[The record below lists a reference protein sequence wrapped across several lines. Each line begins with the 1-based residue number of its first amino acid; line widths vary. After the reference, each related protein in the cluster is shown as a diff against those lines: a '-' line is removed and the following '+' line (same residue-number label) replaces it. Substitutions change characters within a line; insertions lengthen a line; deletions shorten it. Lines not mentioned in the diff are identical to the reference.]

1 MILTV
6 GFGKGGSCKTTT
18 VCALANYA
26 RMKGKSVLCVDADP
40 QANATFAL
48 QGNAAAPGLFEV
60 MTGQTQ
66 ATQVIQQT
74 PQTHLIAAGLNMAKA
89 EQEIAKLYP
98 DEGRDFVLRNA
109 LQPLRNVYD
118 LIVIDTQPDLN
129 TILVNALSASDA
141 VLLPM
146 QANSFAIMGL
156 YQMQGTITN
165 VRNRCNPAL
174 TIEGILLTKYKPRQT
189 LAADLRES
197 IVQQAEAMGTK
208 VFDTYIREGVA
219 VEQAQ
224 AMQQSLFDYAPNS
237 NPAKDYAALFN
248 EMGI

>member
-6 GFGKGGSCKTTT
+6 AFGKGGSCKTTT
-18 VCALANYA
+18 VCALVNYA

-48 QGNAAAPGLFEV
+48 QGNAAAPGLYEV

-66 ATQVIQQT
+66 AAQAIQQT
-74 PQTHLIAAGLNMAKA
+74 PQTHLIAAGLNMAQL
-89 EQEIAKLYP
+89 EQKIA
-98 DEGRDFVLRNA
+98 DEKERDFILKKA

-156 YQMQGTITN
+156 YQMQATITQ

-174 TIEGILLTKYKPRQT
+174 TIAGILLTKYKPRQT
-189 LAADLRES
+189 LATDLRES
-197 IVQQAEAMGTK
+197 IVQQAEAMGTQ

-224 AMQQSLFDYAPNS
+224 AMRQSLFDYAPNS
-237 NPAKDYAALFN
+237 NPAKDYAALFE
-248 EMGI
+248 EMNI